1 MRGPIVEFT
10 PANFPKG
17 VTENGAIAFL
27 DRDGVIIEDCHYIK
41 NPIDVKLCPGVKE
54 LFKYF

>member
-17 VTENGAIAFL
+17 VVENGAIAFL
-27 DRDGVIIEDCHYIK
+27 DRDGVLNLGKSTYI
-41 NPIDVKLCPGVKE
+41 NSPEE
-54 LFKYF
+54 LEI